1 MSETAAAEARADGGG
16 APGGAAPAGKDQV
29 AAAAGGKVLSEEEIE
44 EFRELFMMVDTD
56 GGGSIDRM
64 ELKQL
69 LDTIGVY
76 PTVEEVNMIFLEV
89 DDSDDGDIQFEEF
102 VQFMSGGVIKGFSAA
117 RVSEAFEMFR
127 RPGVPEGHLPLED
140 LKKAF
145 MEYVPDKFQ
154 AEGLVDDL
162 LNHITADENGNFNFQ
177 EYVDLMLRDSGEPA
191 AGQGLAPSGEH
202 ATSSEYDDHTD

>member
-1 MSETAAAEARADGGG
+1 MTDVSEATGCAAVNGDKSAEKQGENASGSTRPSAGR
-16 APGGAAPAGKDQV
+16 GKD
-29 AAAAGGKVLSEEEIE
+29 LSEEEIA

-89 DDSDDGDIQFEEF
+89 DESDDGDIQFEEF

-117 RVSEAFEMFR
+117 KVSEAFEMFR
-127 RPGVPEGHLPLED
+127 RPGVPEGHVPLEE

-145 MEYVPDKFQ
+145 VEYVPDKFQ

-162 LNHITADENGNFNFQ
+162 LSHITADENGNFNFQ
-177 EYVDLMLRDSGEPA
+177 EYVNMMLHDG
-191 AGQGLAPSGEH
+191 APEGDAHDTASVDGTTH
-202 ATSSEYDDHTD
+202 GA